1 MKIRW
6 RELLG
11 GAEVGGNSPTAPNW
25 GMASRSDDPVTSGG
39 GAVASI
45 VQRASNAARDYAIE
59 TRIRRRKLELTPVL
73 EELFQSYA
81 SGGMLV
87 VAAIEVVPMGEMQA
101 YNFRYMQTT
110 AGVYRI
116 PQHAVARWRR
126 QARLEAPRQGAT
138 MAYRFFW
145 VTRG

>member
-1 MKIRW
+1 MRMRW

-39 GAVASI
+39 AAVAAT
-45 VQRASNAARDYAIE
+45 VQRASNAARDHAVE
-59 TRIRRRKLELTPVL
+59 TRIRRRKRELTPVL

-87 VAAIEVVPMGEMQA
+87 VAAIEVIPMGEMQA
-101 YNFRYMQTT
+101 YSFRYMETT
-110 AGVYRI
+110 AGVYRR
-116 PQHAVARWRR
+116 PRHAVARWRR
-126 QARLEAPRQGAT
+126 HARLETPRRGAS

-145 VTRG
+145 VTRA